1 MSESR
6 YDSDAQ
12 FIATPRHD
20 PTDSPAHRARRR
32 VGLSDL
38 IERSQEHREA
48 ERWATGYGDN
58 IPEPP
63 ESAFGMRF
71 IQTPPGSMRS
81 RRSPYLNI
89 NDSVSSEEQ
98 QKHSRN
104 SVSLPDLYSASQ
116 RRNGSVAGSCATV
129 QNNHGGADQNHPNDS
144 QSVEISSKKHGL
156 DCPDSSSNQR
166 SELIVPKRRQPVN
179 SGVFLMDSHTVHLED
194 MGISHR
200 LASQSASSAH
210 GSCDPSV
217 AEMIRSNRYGL
228 FMYAS
233 QENMPIAQRSTT
245 SITSGH
251 IPQTQTYHLRDGSSF
266 YSHQPSSRSAVAS
279 PCSNS
284 FTFEIEQR
292 AGKVNDSKHNLT
304 AEARNDSAF
313 RASSALS
320 SKFREHCD
328 GAVSSDS
335 QAQIESTEGNG
346 AGAPRKVSVGWMSG
360 GRRVGYGYSPVPDD
374 EVARYQQHGDAH
386 PSLQQVQ
393 NQKAEIGMNEKNAQG
408 GHAHQNHDRKADFML
423 APGPTTPQSYSR
435 STSHH
440 APYPKAGPA
449 TLPRVRKSNH
459 TSNEYPEP
467 PYLRDILA
475 GRYSQEHDREALLS
489 KTQSTGS
496 LCATAMPASSQS
508 ERCLVPQS
516 AKYPSEQTE
525 YNPSGGAGL
534 SQSLKSNPQISKRKR
549 GRRAGI
555 SDLSHCEKGQHI
567 PSSEYNTVDI
577 DPDYLGIEHDFNAED
592 VARLL
597 RPSNPRGANWVRR
610 LSKHMVNKRLS
621 NAQQKG
627 QSQTS
632 LGLYQNRHSGSLE
645 RADSTKSIGTN
656 AEELASLYQNCLE
669 MPGSFEGSRWA
680 SRTSRMLWDLVTTD
694 DR

>member
-12 FIATPRHD
+12 FIATPRHN
-20 PTDSPAHRARRR
+20 PIDSPAHRARRR
-32 VGLSDL
+32 MELSDL
-38 IERSQEHREA
+38 IERSQEHGEA

-81 RRSPYLNI
+81 HRSPYLNI
-89 NDSVSSEEQ
+89 HDPVSSEEQ
-98 QKHSRN
+98 QKHSRS

-116 RRNGSVAGSCATV
+116 RRNGSVAASCATV
-129 QNNHGGADQNHPNDS
+129 QNYHGGAEQNHPNDS
-144 QSVEISSKKHGL
+144 QSVEISSQKHGL
-156 DCPDSSSNQR
+156 DCPDSSSNQP
-166 SELIVPKRRQPVN
+166 SELIVPKRRQPVD
-179 SGVFLMDSHTVHLED
+179 SSVLFMDSQTVHLED

-228 FMYAS
+228 FMNAS

-251 IPQTQTYHLRDGSSF
+251 IPQTQTYHLRNGSSF

-279 PCSNS
+279 PCSS
-284 FTFEIEQR
+284 SFEIEQR
-292 AGKVNDSKHNLT
+292 ASKVHDSKHNLT
-304 AEARNDSAF
+304 VEVQNDSAF
-313 RASSALS
+313 RTPTLS

-335 QAQIESTEGNG
+335 QAQIESTEAHGG
-346 AGAPRKVSVGWMSG
+346 GAPRKVSVGWMSG

-374 EVARYQQHGDAH
+374 EAARYQQHRDAH
-386 PSLQQVQ
+386 PSLQHVL
-393 NQKAEIGMNEKNAQG
+393 NQKAEIGMNEENAQG
-408 GHAHQNHDRKADFML
+408 GHAPQNHDQKADFML

-435 STSHH
+435 LTSHH
-440 APYPKAGPA
+440 AAHSEAGPA

-496 LCATAMPASSQS
+496 LCATAMPPTSQS

-516 AKYPSEQTE
+516 TKYPSEQTE
-525 YNPSGGAGL
+525 YNPRVGAGL

-549 GRRAGI
+549 GHRVGI
-555 SDLSHCEKGQHI
+555 SDLSHHEKGQHI
-567 PSSEYNTVDI
+567 PSSEHNTVDI

-610 LSKHMVNKRLS
+610 LSKHKVSKRLS
-621 NAQQKG
+621 NTQQKG

-645 RADSTKSIGTN
+645 RADSTKSVGTN
-656 AEELASLYQNCLE
+656 AEELASLYQECLE

>member
-20 PTDSPAHRARRR
+20 PIDSPAHRARRR
-32 VGLSDL
+32 MELSDL
-38 IERSQEHREA
+38 IERSQEHPEA

-58 IPEPP
+58 IPELP

-71 IQTPPGSMRS
+71 IQTPPGSRRS
-81 RRSPYLNI
+81 HRSPYLNI
-89 NDSVSSEEQ
+89 HDSVSPEEQ

-116 RRNGSVAGSCATV
+116 RRNGSTAGSCTTV

-144 QSVEISSKKHGL
+144 QSVEINSQKHGL
-156 DCPDSSSNQR
+156 DCPDSSSNQP
-166 SELIVPKRRQPVN
+166 SELIVPKRRQPVD
-179 SGVFLMDSHTVHLED
+179 SGVFFIDSQTVHLED

-217 AEMIRSNRYGL
+217 AEMIRSYRYGL
-228 FMYAS
+228 FMNPS
-233 QENMPIAQRSTT
+233 QGNMPIAQGSTT

-251 IPQTQTYHLRDGSSF
+251 IPQTQTYHLRNGSSF

-279 PCSNS
+279 PCPNS
-284 FTFEIEQR
+284 FVFEIEQPASR
-292 AGKVNDSKHNLT
+292 VHDSKHNL
-304 AEARNDSAF
+304 AVEVQNNSAV
-313 RASSALS
+313 RTPTLS

-328 GAVSSDS
+328 GALSSDS
-335 QAQIESTEGNG
+335 QAQIESTEVHGG
-346 AGAPRKVSVGWMSG
+346 GAPRKVSVGWMSG
-360 GRRVGYGYSPVPDD
+360 GRRVGYGYSPVPDN
-374 EVARYQQHGDAH
+374 EAARYQQHEDAH
-386 PSLQQVQ
+386 LSSQQVL
-393 NQKAEIGMNEKNAQG
+393 NQTAEIGMNRENAQG
-408 GHAHQNHDRKADFML
+408 GHARQNHDQKADFIL
-423 APGPTTPQSYSR
+423 APSPTTPMSYSR
-435 STSHH
+435 STNHH
-440 APYPKAGPA
+440 ATYLEAGPA

-467 PYLRDILA
+467 AYLRDILA

-489 KTQSTGS
+489 KTQSNDS
-496 LCATAMPASSQS
+496 LRVTTMPPTSQS
-508 ERCLVPQS
+508 ERC
-516 AKYPSEQTE
+516 EQTE
-525 YNPSGGAGL
+525 YNPCGGAGL
-534 SQSLKSNPQISKRKR
+534 SQSLKSNPQILKHKRA
-549 GRRAGI
+549 RRVGI
-555 SDLSHCEKGQHI
+555 SDLSHRETRQHI
-567 PSSEYNTVDI
+567 PSSEHNTVDI

-610 LSKHMVNKRLS
+610 LSKHKVSKRLS
-621 NAQQKG
+621 NVQQKG
-627 QSQTS
+627 QSQTP
-632 LGLYQNRHSGSLE
+632 LGLYQNRHSSSLE

-656 AEELASLYQNCLE
+656 AEELASLYQECLE

>member
-1 MSESR
+1 M
-6 YDSDAQ
+6 
-12 FIATPRHD
+12 
-20 PTDSPAHRARRR
+20 DSPAHRARRR
-32 VGLSDL
+32 MELSDL
-38 IERSQEHREA
+38 IERSREQREA

-71 IQTPPGSMRS
+71 IQTPPDSMRS
-81 RRSPYLNI
+81 HRSPYLNVH
-89 NDSVSSEEQ
+89 DSFSSEEP

-129 QNNHGGADQNHPNDS
+129 QNNPGETDQKHPNDS
-144 QSVEISSKKHGL
+144 QSVEIRSHKHGL
-156 DCPDSSSNQR
+156 AFPDSLSNQP
-166 SELIVPKRRQPVN
+166 SELIVPKRRQPVDP
-179 SGVFLMDSHTVHLED
+179 GVFFTDSQTVHLED

-210 GSCDPSV
+210 GSCDPSI
-217 AEMIRSNRYGL
+217 AEMIRNNRYGL
-228 FMYAS
+228 FLNAS
-233 QENMPIAQRSTT
+233 RENMPIALRSTT
-245 SITSGH
+245 SITSEL

-266 YSHQPSSRSAVAS
+266 YSHQPSSLSAVGS
-279 PCSNS
+279 PRSNS
-284 FTFEIEQR
+284 FAFENEQR
-292 AGKVNDSKHNLT
+292 AGKAHDGKHNLT
-304 AEARNDSAF
+304 AEVQNDSAF
-313 RASSALS
+313 RTTTLS

-335 QAQIESTEGNG
+335 QAQIESTEVHGG
-346 AGAPRKVSVGWMSG
+346 GAPRKVSVGWMSG

-374 EVARYQQHGDAH
+374 EAARYQQHGDAH
-386 PSLQQVQ
+386 PSFQQVPD
-393 NQKAEIGMNEKNAQG
+393 QKAEIGTNEKNAQG
-408 GHAHQNHDRKADFML
+408 GHARQNHDQKTDFML

-435 STSHH
+435 STNHH
-440 APYPKAGPA
+440 AAYPEVGPA

-475 GRYSQEHDREALLS
+475 GRYSQEHDREALVS

-496 LCATAMPASSQS
+496 LCATAIPPTSQS

-516 AKYPSEQTE
+516 TKYPSEQTD
-525 YNPSGGAGL
+525 YNLRGGAGL

-549 GRRAGI
+549 GRRTRI
-555 SDLSHCEKGQHI
+555 SDLSHREKGQHI
-567 PSSEYNTVDI
+567 PSSEHNTVDI

-597 RPSNPRGANWVRR
+597 RPSNPRGASWVRR
-610 LSKHMVNKRLS
+610 LSKHKVSKRLS

-632 LGLYQNRHSGSLE
+632 LSLYQNRHSSSPE
-645 RADSTKSIGTN
+645 RADSTKSIGIN
-656 AEELASLYQNCLE
+656 AEELASLYKECLE

-680 SRTSRMLWDLVTTD
+680 SRTSRMLWDLVTMD